1 MAVPKKPERNIVDD
15 RFGDKFP
22 IDPSGLLPKYLKKKN
37 FGEVPVYIKQRQEDV
52 KKAQDEYSSFMTD
65 YFRRG
70 AMREMAENERRTIID
85 GLKKQWE
92 DVHHEYQQLSVIID
106 TIPKRQRKERLEH
119 SMQLLEK
126 DIDLLEKHQ
135 LIYIAD

>member
-1 MAVPKKPERNIVDD
+1 D
-15 RFGDKFP
+15 
-22 IDPSGLLPKYLKKKN
+22 
-37 FGEVPVYIKQRQEDV
+37 FGEVPVYIKRRQEDM
-52 KKAQDEYSSFMTD
+52 KKAQDEYSSYVTD

-70 AMREMAENERRTIID
+70 AMREMAEQERHTIID

-92 DVHHEYQQLSVIID
+92 DVHHEYQTLSVIID

-119 SMQLLEK
+119 EMQLLEK

-135 LIYIAD
+135 VIYIAD

>member
-1 MAVPKKPERNIVDD
+1 
-15 RFGDKFP
+15 
-22 IDPSGLLPKYLKKKN
+22 LPKYLKKKN

-85 GLKKQWE
+85 GLKKTMGRCAPRI
-92 DVHHEYQQLSVIID
+92 STIIGYYRYN
-106 TIPKRQRKERLEH
+106 TKTSTQRTFGTFNAIIGKR
-119 SMQLLEK
+119 
-126 DIDLLEKHQ
+126 
-135 LIYIAD
+135 Y